1 MSTATTVPAAVT
13 YTIDSLHSSAGF
25 KIRHCMIA
33 WLRGEMVGITGD
45 VAYDPANAANI
56 AITAV
61 IDATTFHTRELKRD
75 AHMKSAEFF
84 DVEKYPTISFRST
97 KATPNG
103 PNRWKVAGDLTMHGV
118 TKEITLDVESAG
130 TDVKDTRG
138 DFRTGA
144 SATTV
149 IKRSDFGFAFNLPL
163 ETGGVFL
170 SDEVHVD
177 LEIELVKKP

>member
-1 MSTATTVPAAVT
+1 
-13 YTIDSLHSSAGF
+13 
-25 KIRHCMIA
+25 MIA
-33 WLRGEMVGITGD
+33 WLRGEFVGITGD
-45 VAYDPANAANI
+45 VVYDPTNPANMEIN
-56 AITAV
+56 AV

-75 AHMKSAEFF
+75 AHMKSAEFL
-84 DVEKYPTISFRST
+84 DVEKYPAISFKSRNV
-97 KATPNG
+97 TPNG
-103 PNRWKVAGDLTMHGV
+103 ANQWKIAGELTMHGV
-118 TKEITLDVESAG
+118 TRQVTLDVESAG
-130 TDVKDTRG
+130 SEVKDTRG

-177 LEIELVKKP
+177 LEIELIRKR